1 MKRLFILFCVV
12 ALFFGCSITAR
23 AESDYVA
30 LVEKSGFGEFL
41 EKQPKEIK
49 EYFRKYDVDY
59 SAQSVNALSGATL
72 FNIIGDF
79 FTSGTKRVAA
89 ALAVNIA
96 VMLLWAVFYTFS
108 TDNVSGVNIA
118 FTALLVL
125 CTVVPVLETI
135 TAVSG
140 AVKAGGVF
148 MLSFVPIYFGIA
160 AAAGEVSVAASSGAL
175 LLAAAEVTVQIIAF
189 ASVPVASAQLALAVS
204 GSISEISPAV
214 RLSSA
219 LKKAVGYIMT
229 FAFTVFLALLSI
241 QTAINSAADTVTL
254 KTLKFMV
261 GSFVPV
267 AGSALSE
274 TVSVLGGSIKILQSG
289 VGVYGI
295 FAVLFTVGPTAA
307 QLIVWRIGLYI
318 SRVAAEML
326 GVPQA
331 AKTVAAVD
339 DTLSLLLGVILFVG
353 ALFIIALAV
362 TLR

>member
-1 MKRLFILFCVV
+1 MKRLFILFLAVV
-12 ALFFGCSITAR
+12 LILCCSVTAR
-23 AESDYVA
+23 ADSDYEA
-30 LVEKSGFGEFL
+30 LLESSGFEQL
-41 EKQPKEIK
+41 IDEQPRELQ
-49 EYFRKYDVDY
+49 EYFEKYDIDY
-59 SAQSVNALSGATL
+59 TRESVNGLSGGTL
-72 FNIIGDF
+72 FNIVGDF
-79 FTSGTKRVAA
+79 FMSGTERVAA

-108 TDNVSGVNIA
+108 ADNLSGVNIA

-125 CTVVPVLETI
+125 CAVVPVLGVI
-135 TAVSG
+135 TAVSN
-140 AVKAGGVF
+140 AIKAGGVF
-148 MLSFVPIYFGIA
+148 MLSFVPIYFGIV
-160 AAAGEVSVAASSGAL
+160 AAAGEVSAAASSGAM
-175 LLAAAEVTVQIIAF
+175 LLAAAEVAVQIIAF
-189 ASVPVASAQLALAVS
+189 GSVPIASAQLALAV
-204 GSISEISPAV
+204 GGAIGEISPAL

-241 QTAINSAADTVTL
+241 QTAINSAADTVSL

-274 TVSVLGGSIKILQSG
+274 TVSILGSSIKILQSG

-295 FAVLFTVGPTAA
+295 FAVIFTVGPTAA

-318 SRVAAEML
+318 SKTAAEML

-331 AKTVAAVD
+331 VKIVSAVD
-339 DTLSLLLGVILFVG
+339 DALSLLLGVILFVG